1 MITRGHR
8 RGGPIRPVSRTRR
21 ASLTGVRALRVGL
34 TGGIGAGKSEV
45 ARRLAS
51 YGAVVIDADAVAREV
66 VQAFGPDVLRPDG
79 SLERDRLGQLV
90 FADESLRMKLNS
102 IVHPRVGE
110 RMAELEAQAGAAPVI
125 VHDVPLLAE
134 NHLADRFDEVVV
146 VDVPPRIQAE
156 RLARERG
163 MSRAQAQARMRAQA
177 SREERLAIASIVV
190 DNSGSLAELDREVG
204 ELWAELRRRA
214 RTAPG

>member
-8 RGGPIRPVSRTRR
+8 RGRPIRPVSCTRP

-66 VQAFGPDVLRPDG
+66 VASGTPGLAEVVQAFGPDVLRPDG
-79 SLERDRLGQLV
+79 SLDRDRLGQLV

-146 VDVPPRIQAE
+146 VDVSPRVQAE

-163 MSRAQAQARMRAQA
+163 MSRAQAEARMRR
-177 SREERLAIASIVV
+177 SEEHTSELQSQSNLVCRLL
-190 DNSGSLAELDREVG
+190 LAKKKT
-204 ELWAELRRRA
+204 RRSCY
-214 RTAPG
+214 

>member
-1 MITRGHR
+1 M
-8 RGGPIRPVSRTRR
+8 PQ
-21 ASLTGVRALRVGL
+21 LRVGL

-45 ARRLAS
+45 SRRLAS

-66 VQAFGPDVLRPDG
+66 VAPGTPGLTEVVQEFGPDVLRADG
-79 SLERDRLGQLV
+79 SLDRDRLGELV
-90 FADESLRMKLNS
+90 FADEPRRMRLNA
-102 IVHPRVGE
+102 IIHPRVGE
-110 RMAELEAQAGAAPVI
+110 RMAELERQAGGAPVI

-134 NHLADRFDEVVV
+134 NHLAGSFDEVVV
-146 VDVPPRIQAE
+146 VDVPPRIQLE

-163 MSRAQAQARMRAQA
+163 MPRAQAEARMRAQA
-177 SREERLAIASIVV
+177 SREERLAIATIVV

-214 RTAPG
+214 LAARG

>member
-1 MITRGHR
+1 
-8 RGGPIRPVSRTRR
+8 
-21 ASLTGVRALRVGL
+21 VRALKVGL

-66 VQAFGPDVLRPDG
+66 VAPGTPGLAEVVQAFGPDVLHSDG
-79 SLERDRLGQLV
+79 TLDRGRLGELV

-102 IVHPRVGE
+102 IIHPRVGE
-110 RMAELEAQAGAAPVI
+110 RMAELERQAGGAPVI

-134 NHLADRFDEVVV
+134 NHLADSFDEVVV

-163 MSRAQAQARMRAQA
+163 MSRAEAAARLRAQA
-177 SREERLAIASIVV
+177 SREERLAVASIVV

>member
-1 MITRGHR
+1 M
-8 RGGPIRPVSRTRR
+8 
-21 ASLTGVRALRVGL
+21 RALRVGL

-45 ARRLAS
+45 SRRLAS

-66 VQAFGPDVLRPDG
+66 VAPGTPGLAEVVQEFGRDVLRPDG
-79 SLERDRLGQLV
+79 SLDRDRLGELV
-90 FADESLRMKLNS
+90 FADESLRQKLNAV
-102 IVHPRVGE
+102 IHPRVGE
-110 RMAELEAQAGAAPVI
+110 RMAELERQAGGAPVI

-134 NHLADRFDEVVV
+134 NHLAGSFDEVVV

-163 MSRAQAQARMRAQA
+163 MPKDQAEARMRAQA
-177 SREERLAIASIVV
+177 SREERLAIATIVV

-214 RTAPG
+214 LAARG

>member
-1 MITRGHR
+1 V
-8 RGGPIRPVSRTRR
+8 PQ
-21 ASLTGVRALRVGL
+21 LRVGL

-45 ARRLAS
+45 SRRLAS

-66 VQAFGPDVLRPDG
+66 VAPGAPGLAEVVQEFGPDVLRADG
-79 SLERDRLGQLV
+79 SLDRDRLGELV
-90 FADESLRMKLNS
+90 FADEPRRMRLNA
-102 IVHPRVGE
+102 IIHPRVGE
-110 RMAELEAQAGAAPVI
+110 RMAELERQAGGAPVI

-134 NHLADRFDEVVV
+134 NHLAGSFDEVVV
-146 VDVPPRIQAE
+146 VDVPPRIQLE

-163 MSRAQAQARMRAQA
+163 MPRAQAEARMRAQA
-177 SREERLAIASIVV
+177 SREERLAIATIVV

-214 RTAPG
+214 LAARG

>member
-1 MITRGHR
+1 MI
-8 RGGPIRPVSRTRR
+8 
-21 ASLTGVRALRVGL
+21 RVGL

-45 ARRLAS
+45 SRRLAS

-66 VQAFGPDVLRPDG
+66 VAPGTPGLAEVVQAFGPEVLRGDG
-79 SLERDRLGQLV
+79 TLDRDRLGELV
-90 FADESLRMKLNS
+90 FADESLRMKLNA
-102 IVHPRVGE
+102 ITHPRVGE
-110 RMAELEAQAGAAPVI
+110 RMAELERQAGEVPVI

-134 NHLADRFDEVVV
+134 NHLAGRFDEVVV

-163 MSRAQAQARMRAQA
+163 MSKAQAEARMRAQA
-177 SREERLAIASIVV
+177 PREDRLAIATIVV

-214 RTAPG
+214 LAAPG